1 MGNNLILNPNFLI
14 KKTKNSPTSINI
26 SGILFYEESFWVG
39 TNLIFWLFEV
49 MIFSELGNIAW
60 EAHIGGFIFGFL
72 VGRTFDG
79 RGLPNA
85 PMPPGH

>member
-1 MGNNLILNPNFLI
+1 MP
-14 KKTKNSPTSINI
+14 SIAPKFQTDPCHPI
-26 SGILFYEESFWVG
+26 MPKRVAVLFSIFWVG

-49 MIFSELGNIAW
+49 MILSELANIAW